1 MNIKDKVVEIS
12 KLLDELDE
20 YADTL
25 TLEHDDNKI
34 IDLLHLIE
42 LNKLNTNLCY
52 RVIKEIRNLRINRRR
67 TKDELELLRTYR
79 NEQDRLL
86 NKQNR
91 QFLLADICKLDKIQK
106 SRKYTYRAYTEDE
119 INELLGGNK
128 ND

>member
-12 KLLDELDE
+12 RSLDELDE

-25 TLEHDDNKI
+25 TLERDDNKI

-42 LNKLNTNLCY
+42 LNKLNTNQCY
-52 RVIKEIRNLRINRRR
+52 RVIKEIRKLRINRRR

-79 NEQDRLL
+79 NKQDRLL

-119 INELLGGNK
+119 INELGGIK